1 MQAYQKKADKVDK
14 RSANRAAAHTHLE
27 AGLGEWVRSTRKE
40 LGISQRALA
49 DTAGLSRSYLCDIER
64 GRGTQPSVT
73 TLDKLAAALGASRS
87 DLLRAAGVI
96 EQDNGPR
103 HSDAERRLLAVMR
116 DLSESGQRDV
126 VRYAKFVHSD
136 EHQVVQSVLIAH
148 DDSAMSSRQ
157 GDALH
162 PTLFDMGD
170 D

>member
-1 MQAYQKKADKVDK
+1 MSTQTE
-14 RSANRAAAHTHLE
+14 H
-27 AGLGEWVRSTRKE
+27 GLGEWVRMTRKE

-49 DTAGLSRSYLCDIER
+49 DSAKLSRSYLCDIER

-73 TLDKLAAALGASRS
+73 TMDKLAEALGASRS

-103 HSDAERRLLAVMR
+103 HSDTERRLLAVLR
-116 DLSESGQRDV
+116 DLSEAGQRDV
-126 VRYAKFVHSD
+126 VRYARFVHSD

-148 DDSAMSSRQ
+148 DDPSMYLRQTDAM
-157 GDALH
+157 H
-162 PTLFDMGD
+162 PTLFDLGD

>member
-1 MQAYQKKADKVDK
+1 MSTQAE
-14 RSANRAAAHTHLE
+14 H
-27 AGLGEWVRSTRKE
+27 GLGEWVRVTRKE

-73 TLDKLAAALGASRS
+73 TMDKLAEALGASRS

-103 HSDAERRLLAVMR
+103 HSDTERRLLSVMR
-116 DLSESGQRDV
+116 DLSEAGQRDV
-126 VRYAKFVHSD
+126 VRYARFVHSD
-136 EHQVVQSVLIAH
+136 EHQLVQSVLIAH
-148 DDSAMSSRQ
+148 DDPSLHLRQ
-157 GDALH
+157 ADSMH
-162 PTLFDMGD
+162 PTLFDLGD